1 MPLSTSTFSES
12 KTIQI
17 VINGESRL
25 IPEGLNLL
33 QLLGNLGMDPERV
46 AVELNRVIVRQA
58 DWEERRVDAGA
69 NLEIVQ
75 FVGGG

>member
-1 MPLSTSTFSES
+1 M
-12 KTIQI
+12 
-17 VINGESRL
+17 NGESRL

-46 AVELNRVIVRQA
+46 AVELNRIIVRQA